1 MNDELENVLKEVAET
16 YFKVP
21 RHSPEGPL
29 ENPAISQSG

>member
-1 MNDELENVLKEVAET
+1 MNDELKNVLKEATET

-29 ENPAISQSG
+29 ENQAKSQSE